1 MSSGAGP
8 HGADAPTAGPSAPPG
23 TSRRRSE
30 STCLP
35 SGSIP
40 FSVPGQ
46 AVDGQG
52 QRTDGGGGGL
62 GSGSPAIGPPGPRQ
76 HPSPGPWPSG
86 DPSPGPWPSGDPSVH
101 RVATTTGRDPAGS
114 DLASQDAPGGRWTV
128 VRATGSTRRPCR
140 ASSPVAVVTGRTRH
154 RVRARADAEPG
165 AHATASGLGPTRS
178 RQRRRDSL
186 ACAFRAQ
193 HWQGPWS
200 LARAPATTV
209 RRPAAA
215 ASWIAVARRSL
226 ARVAATHGR
235 PQP

>member
-140 ASSPVAVVTGRTRH
+140 ASSPVAVVTGRTRLGSCWDP
-154 RVRARADAEPG
+154 RSSLVSRPG
-165 AHATASGLGPTRS
+165 TASREERTPRGARRLSPARHRRWDACRIPSHVARRACMTM
-178 RQRRRDSL
+178 QRRCIVMRVMHQT
-186 ACAFRAQ
+186 AGR
-193 HWQGPWS
+193 P
-200 LARAPATTV
+200 APATTTI
-209 RRPAAA
+209 RGSRP
-215 ASWIAVARRSL
+215 
-226 ARVAATHGR
+226 
-235 PQP
+235 